1 MFVKINSFA
10 VLGIDCVSVGVEV
23 DISSGHLPSFEI
35 VGLPD
40 AAVKE
45 SKDRVRAA
53 LKNCRMSAPLAKITV
68 NLAPANIKKVGA
80 VYDLPIFIGIAL
92 ASSQIKADLA
102 SFAFAGELS
111 LNGEVKSV
119 PGILPMALKA
129 KEMGYSRFFVP
140 FDNGIEAS
148 IVPDIEII
156 PIKKATE
163 LIEFLTCDRKIAPM
177 PKFSPPP
184 LQNIYPDFCD
194 VKGQFQAKR
203 GLEIAAAGSHNAILL
218 GPPGSGKS
226 MMAKRLP
233 GILPEMTYEE
243 QIETTKIYSV
253 CGIISN
259 EHPLVLRR
267 PFRSPHHTISPAG
280 LAGGGTNPRPGEIS
294 LANRGVLFLDE
305 MPEFHKRAMEIL
317 RQPLEDNEVTISR
330 VGGTVSYPSS
340 FMLIGAMNPC
350 PCGYFGDG
358 TDRCKCSALAVRK
371 YLSKISGP
379 ILDRIDL
386 QLEVSAVKY
395 EEISDNTK
403 AESSEAI
410 RARVENAREIQA
422 ERFKGLPIFAN
433 SQIESGD
440 IKRFCPLSGEAEETL
455 KNAFNNLGLSARGY
469 DRIIKTSRTIA
480 DLDGSEIISDSH
492 LLEALSYRSLDR
504 KYFNISKELGA
515 SPF

>member
-1 MFVKINSFA
+1 
-10 VLGIDCVSVGVEV
+10 
-23 DISSGHLPSFEI
+23 
-35 VGLPD
+35 
-40 AAVKE
+40 
-45 SKDRVRAA
+45 
-53 LKNCRMSAPLAKITV
+53 
-68 NLAPANIKKVGA
+68 
-80 VYDLPIFIGIAL
+80 
-92 ASSQIKADLA
+92 
-102 SFAFAGELS
+102 
-111 LNGEVKSV
+111 
-119 PGILPMALKA
+119 
-129 KEMGYSRFFVP
+129 
-140 FDNGIEAS
+140 
-148 IVPDIEII
+148 
-156 PIKKATE
+156 
-163 LIEFLTCDRKIAPM
+163 
-177 PKFSPPP
+177 
-184 LQNIYPDFCD
+184 
-194 VKGQFQAKR
+194 
-203 GLEIAAAGSHNAILL
+203 
-218 GPPGSGKS
+218 

-280 LAGGGTNPRPGEIS
+280 LAGGGTIPRPGEIS

-480 DLDGSEIISDSH
+480 DLDGSEIISDTH